1 MGKGKKEKKPLDILA
16 GSDDDSDGGGED
28 SSKIQI
34 NEEYARRF
42 EHNKRR
48 EALQYYENLK
58 KQGLAPPSDDEKDY
72 GEVSSEEDEDAIA
85 SRTVDRRLFE
95 VIRRIRSGDPAI
107 LDKDAKVY
115 SSEEEGGEKKEGE
128 SKKKKKAKKEKPLY
142 LKDVNARHLL
152 EEGPEFTA
160 QTSRSSRYDRIAYDE
175 QQKKGLEAFLEAQK
189 EVLGDDDDDDLF
201 HEKPKAGAAAD
212 EDEDEEEKQ
221 TKELAGE
228 VFGKDEELDENEKF
242 LKEFFLKRPYLDS
255 GKKSYLEDIQE
266 LSDEEELKDQEKY
279 EYVYSFRHEE
289 AEASGAVVADRVM
302 GHSRVV
308 EGSVRKKESSRKQQR
323 KSKEERMAR
332 AKQEQAEELKH
343 LKNLKKKEI
352 AEKLERIRMIAGIEG
367 DAACKLG
374 ADDLEED
381 FDPEDYDKKMQ
392 EMFDDSYYEADDVD
406 PEFGSGEEMDL
417 KKPDFDKEDELL
429 GLPKG
434 WDSENC
440 KEESSATDG
449 KATKG
454 KISLKD
460 KVELEKEMEEYYKLD
475 YEDTIGDL
483 KTRFKYKKVNPNSFG
498 LSTYEILASDDKDL
512 NQYVSMKKLAPYRES
527 EWKITHHR
535 KLSKDLILGGQKKQG
550 SKGGLPMWKQVS
562 ISDALLTNEIL
573 IMRRI
578 VENVAP
584 HPNVI
589 GLHDVYEDVHGVH
602 LILELCSGGELF
614 DRIVGRD
621 RYSEFDAA
629 AVVRQIARGL
639 EALHKANIIH
649 RDLKPEN
656 CLFSDKN
663 EDSTLKIMDFGLS
676 SVEDFSDPIVTLF
689 GSIDYVSPEALSRQ
703 DVSAASDMWSV
714 GVILYILLSGC
725 PPFHAATNREKQQR
739 ILQGEFSFQDHTWKT
754 ISSSAKELISS
765 LLSVEPYKR
774 PTASDLLRHPWVIGD
789 CAKQDLMDAE
799 VVSKLQ
805 RFNARRKL
813 RAAAIASVLSSKVA
827 LRTKRLRNLL
837 GTHDLSSE
845 ELDNLRVH
853 FARIC
858 ADGENATLEEFEQV
872 LKAMKMDALVPLAPR
887 VFDLFDN
894 NRDGTVDMREILCGL
909 SSLRNSR
916 GDDALR
922 LCFQMYDADR
932 SGCISKD
939 ELASMLRA
947 LPEDCLPGDIT
958 EPGKLDEV
966 FDEMDANGD
975 GKVTFDEFKAA
986 MQKDSSLQDVVLSS
1000 LRPVQ

>member
-535 KLSKDLILGGQKKQG
+535 KLSKDLILGGQKKVGKKDKSGKKSG
-550 SKGGLPMWKQVS
+550 SAEGGPSSSKPEKDKLPIEQE
-562 ISDALLTNEIL
+562 LTDDKKKSTRSRRRKRRNE
-573 IMRRI
+573 
-578 VENVAP
+578 
-584 HPNVI
+584 
-589 GLHDVYEDVHGVH
+589 
-602 LILELCSGGELF
+602 
-614 DRIVGRD
+614 
-621 RYSEFDAA
+621 
-629 AVVRQIARGL
+629 
-639 EALHKANIIH
+639 
-649 RDLKPEN
+649 DLK
-656 CLFSDKN
+656 
-663 EDSTLKIMDFGLS
+663 M
-676 SVEDFSDPIVTLF
+676 
-689 GSIDYVSPEALSRQ
+689 
-703 DVSAASDMWSV
+703 
-714 GVILYILLSGC
+714 
-725 PPFHAATNREKQQR
+725 
-739 ILQGEFSFQDHTWKT
+739 LQGEHSPAFT
-754 ISSSAKELISS
+754 
-765 LLSVEPYKR
+765 
-774 PTASDLLRHPWVIGD
+774 
-789 CAKQDLMDAE
+789 
-799 VVSKLQ
+799 
-805 RFNARRKL
+805 N
-813 RAAAIASVLSSKVA
+813 
-827 LRTKRLRNLL
+827 
-837 GTHDLSSE
+837 
-845 ELDNLRVH
+845 
-853 FARIC
+853 
-858 ADGENATLEEFEQV
+858 
-872 LKAMKMDALVPLAPR
+872 
-887 VFDLFDN
+887 
-894 NRDGTVDMREILCGL
+894 
-909 SSLRNSR
+909 
-916 GDDALR
+916 
-922 LCFQMYDADR
+922 
-932 SGCISKD
+932 
-939 ELASMLRA
+939 
-947 LPEDCLPGDIT
+947 
-958 EPGKLDEV
+958 
-966 FDEMDANGD
+966 
-975 GKVTFDEFKAA
+975 GKVQIAEYARKVP
-986 MQKDSSLQDVVLSS
+986 QGQL
-1000 LRPVQ
+1000 